1 MLPAAPRL
9 SCGTERASVMR
20 SATPS
25 RRLSRAVRRLARLM
39 KCRPDGSI
47 TPGTVLRSKVR
58 SMEPLAG
65 SPRPAYS
72 GLAPLAY
79 RGSDWLVMPCSGR
92 STATTTKPASAN
104 ESATANMSSRLRV
117 MPCWKITSGQP
128 AVGLTAPNADAAFG
142 TLTSTGIC
150 RVAVGTGS
158 GLKRVTSVLVVS
170 KGNGGACQYSVS
182 GAVLLE

>member
-1 MLPAAPRL
+1 MERGLMPPAAPRL
-9 SCGTERASVMR
+9 RCGTERASVMR

-47 TPGTVLRSKVR
+47 TPGTVLKSKVR

-65 SPRPAYS
+65 RPRPAYS

-79 RGSDWLVMPCSGR
+79 RGSD
-92 STATTTKPASAN
+92 
-104 ESATANMSSRLRV
+104 LRV
-117 MPCWKITSGQP
+117 MPCWKISSGQP
-128 AVGLTAPNADAAFG
+128 PAGGTVPPPTTYSEAAFG

-158 GLKRVTSVLVVS
+158 GLKRVTKVLVVS
-170 KGNGGACQYSVS
+170 RGNGGACQYSVS

>member
-1 MLPAAPRL
+1 
-9 SCGTERASVMR
+9 
-20 SATPS
+20 
-25 RRLSRAVRRLARLM
+25 
-39 KCRPDGSI
+39 
-47 TPGTVLRSKVR
+47 
-58 SMEPLAG
+58 MEPLAG
-65 SPRPAYS
+65 SPRPVYS

-92 STATTTKPASAN
+92 STATTTKPASAK

-117 MPCWKITSGQP
+117 MPCWKMSSGQP
-128 AVGLTAPNADAAFG
+128 PAGGTVPPPTTYSEAAFG

-158 GLKRVTSVLVVS
+158 GLKRVTKVLVVS